1 MTDESKR
8 CRTKKVKARTG
19 CSTCK
24 RRKVKCDEQLPGC
37 KRCAKIGVECPGY
50 HKPVKWSVKY
60 ERHLVNSSPTAGN
73 SFSCFDSGAG
83 NLSNLMQPKSNPGSV
98 ETQNHNDNEVQA
110 PGPLTRGSSSSLS
123 DAREHLED
131 TLEMQPPSTLNSE
144 QLSTLCDDVQADEEF
159 PCALNALHDDSL
171 CLTSY
176 IPTLQT
182 SLILDHY
189 FTTVCH
195 FNSSFD
201 SANNPFRSEV
211 SRMMADSPLLFG
223 CVLSMSAAHLYQ
235 GDKSSSCIPL
245 EFQTEA
251 MSHLSRTL
259 SELPTRN
266 ECEVDDNRPMALV
279 SREKILNVS
288 DDLLLSIIFLGMTA
302 AWHDV
307 SATGLP
313 HLHGSRQ
320 LFRSWISLN
329 NLTDIEKRRKMTRT
343 QIFVVSSMVYWEAM
357 SSALFDQ
364 QYEGLSHL
372 TMFCDPHPPALVQPC
387 PWTGVATPIFVFL
400 AKTLTLVRNNQALKS
415 LWVFESGEIHRRALY
430 GELLAKANSLEREIL
445 RYRLPS
451 LALIEDIGD
460 PCTTP
465 DHLLAISRCY
475 RMAAL
480 LELYSA
486 FPEITRTGGRPDSA
500 IDLDRGDE
508 KTHLIMGLAF
518 SILEILE
525 KIPDDSGTISI
536 QLLSLLIAGSV
547 LGPVPPRG
555 EDEGPKRLETL
566 RLRTFVRQRIHK
578 MYAAV
583 RLGPIGNDMAIL
595 EEVWARMDMLPA
607 IQNANS
613 AISSF
618 HWINIMSQ
626 KKLETMFG

>member
-1 MTDESKR
+1 M
-8 CRTKKVKARTG
+8 KARTG

-60 ERHLVNSSPTAGN
+60 ERHMVHSSLTASN
-73 SFSCFDSGAG
+73 SFPRFDSGAR

-98 ETQNHNDNEVQA
+98 ETQNNNDDEVQA
-110 PGPLTRGSSSSLS
+110 PGPLMQGSSSSLS

-131 TLEMQPPSTLNSE
+131 ILEVQPPSTLNPG
-144 QLSTLCDDVQADEEF
+144 QLLTLCEDVQADEEF
-159 PCALNALHDDSL
+159 PLALNALHDDSL

-176 IPTLQT
+176 TPTLQA

-235 GDKSSSCIPL
+235 GDKSSSSIPL

-251 MSHLSRTL
+251 MSHLSHTL
-259 SELPTRN
+259 SELPTRK
-266 ECEVDDNRPMALV
+266 ECEVDDNRPTVSV

-329 NLTDIEKRRKMTRT
+329 NLADIDKRRKMTRT
-343 QIFVVSSMVYWEAM
+343 QTFVVSSMVYWEAM

-372 TMFCDPHPPALVQPC
+372 TMFCDPHPPALIQPC

-400 AKTLTLVRNNQALKS
+400 AQTLTLVRNNQALKS

-465 DHLLAISRCY
+465 DHLLAISSCY

-480 LELYSA
+480 LELYTA
-486 FPEITRTGGRPDSA
+486 FPEITRTGGRPDGA
-500 IDLDRGDE
+500 IDLDRDNE

-547 LGPVPPRG
+547 LGPVSPMG
-555 EDEGPKRLETL
+555 EDEELKRSELL

-583 RLGPIGNDMAIL
+583 RLGPIGNAMVIL

-618 HWINIMSQ
+618 HWINIMSE